1 MNTTYNPT
9 EFLNSLKN
17 FEFEKVT
24 KDTIDDLQDIVTNN
38 PECTIENFRAKIG
51 ELPLMFWTFVLTA
64 INIQKVLS
72 DTIKQA

>member
-1 MNTTYNPT
+1 M
-9 EFLNSLKN
+9 
-17 FEFEKVT
+17 T

-38 PECTIENFRAKIG
+38 PECTIENFGAKIG